1 MYRDGKRERVKVTDQ
16 TSHGTDEDADKR
28 SRTAT
33 RRRLVAASAGVF
45 AEKGIDG
52 ASIGELCAAAG
63 FTRGAFYSNFATKL
77 DLAVAVF
84 ENLVESLIERL
95 DSELEQWLDSD
106 AGTEEVVT
114 RIIEGVTDQSSNMNV
129 QAVRLELFL
138 AAFRSSEVRDVVR
151 PLRNK
156 LYGAV
161 ENALGRVA
169 ESQHLEFTIPA
180 SDMTRLMLTSYSGQ
194 LTDRM
199 AMGEITDQKV
209 IPTMW
214 LAFTRPA
221 GQAEH

>member
-1 MYRDGKRERVKVTDQ
+1 MTEQ
-16 TSHGTDEDADKR
+16 TSHTAEEDAQKR

-33 RRRLVAASAGVF
+33 RRRLVAASAEVF

-52 ASIGELCAAAG
+52 APIGELCAAAG

-84 ENLVESLIERL
+84 EDLVDSLIDRL
-95 DSELEQWLDSD
+95 DSGLEQWLDSD
-106 AGTEEVVT
+106 ADTQEVVT
-114 RIIEGVTDQSSNMNV
+114 RIIEGVTDQTSNMNV

-161 ENALGRVA
+161 ETALGRVA

-180 SDMTRLMLTSYSGQ
+180 ADMTRLMLTSYSGQ

-199 AMGEITDQKV
+199 AVGDITDQKV

-221 GQAEH
+221 RRSEP

>member
-1 MYRDGKRERVKVTDQ
+1 MIEQ
-16 TSHGTDEDADKR
+16 TSHTAGEDAEKR

-33 RRRLVAASAGVF
+33 RRRLVASSAGVF

-52 ASIGELCAAAG
+52 ASVGELCAAAG

-84 ENLVESLIERL
+84 EDLVDSLIDRL
-95 DSELEQWLDSD
+95 DSGLEQWLDSD
-106 AGTEEVVT
+106 ADTQEVVT
-114 RIIEGVTDQSSNMNV
+114 RIIEGVTDQTANMNV

-161 ENALGRVA
+161 ETALGRVA

-180 SDMTRLMLTSYSGQ
+180 ADMTRLMLTSYSGQ

-199 AMGEITDQKV
+199 AVGDITDQKV

-221 GQAEH
+221 GRSEP

>member
-1 MYRDGKRERVKVTDQ
+1 MIEQ
-16 TSHGTDEDADKR
+16 TSHTAGEDAEKR

-33 RRRLVAASAGVF
+33 RRRLVASSAGVF

-52 ASIGELCAAAG
+52 ASVGELCAAAG

-84 ENLVESLIERL
+84 EDLVDSLIDRL
-95 DSELEQWLDSD
+95 DSGLEQWLDSD
-106 AGTEEVVT
+106 ADTQEVVT
-114 RIIEGVTDQSSNMNV
+114 SIIEGVTDQTANMNV

-161 ENALGRVA
+161 ETALGRVA

-180 SDMTRLMLTSYSGQ
+180 ADMTRLMLTSYSGQ

-199 AMGEITDQKV
+199 AVGDITDQKV

-221 GQAEH
+221 GRSEP

>member
-1 MYRDGKRERVKVTDQ
+1 MTEQ
-16 TSHGTDEDADKR
+16 TSQATEQDADKR

-33 RRRLVAASAGVF
+33 RRRLIASSEGVF

-84 ENLVESLIERL
+84 ENLVDSLIDRL

-106 AGTEEVVT
+106 ADTDEVVT

-138 AAFRSSEVRDVVR
+138 AAFRSSEVREVVR
-151 PLRNK
+151 PLRGK
-156 LYGAV
+156 LYGVV

-180 SDMTRLMLTSYSGQ
+180 ADMTRLMLTSYSGQ

-199 AMGEITDQKV
+199 AMGENTDQRV

-221 GQAEH
+221 AQKP

>member
-1 MYRDGKRERVKVTDQ
+1 
-16 TSHGTDEDADKR
+16 
-28 SRTAT
+28 
-33 RRRLVAASAGVF
+33 VASSAGVF

-52 ASIGELCAAAG
+52 ASVGELCAAAG

-84 ENLVESLIERL
+84 EDLVDSLIDRL
-95 DSELEQWLDSD
+95 DSGLEQWLDSD
-106 AGTEEVVT
+106 ADTQEVVT
-114 RIIEGVTDQSSNMNV
+114 RIIEGVTDQTANMNV

-138 AAFRSSEVRDVVR
+138 AAFRSPEVRDVVR

-161 ENALGRVA
+161 ETALGRVA

-180 SDMTRLMLTSYSGQ
+180 ADMTRLMLTSYSGQ

-199 AMGEITDQKV
+199 AVGDIAGQKV

-221 GQAEH
+221 GRSEP

>member
-1 MYRDGKRERVKVTDQ
+1 MIEQ
-16 TSHGTDEDADKR
+16 TSHTAGEDAEKR

-33 RRRLVAASAGVF
+33 RRRLVASSAGVF

-52 ASIGELCAAAG
+52 ASVGELCAAAG

-84 ENLVESLIERL
+84 EDLVDSLIDRL
-95 DSELEQWLDSD
+95 DSGLEQWLDSD
-106 AGTEEVVT
+106 ADTQEVVT
-114 RIIEGVTDQSSNMNV
+114 RIIEGVTDQTANMNV

-138 AAFRSSEVRDVVR
+138 AAFRSPEVRDVVR

-161 ENALGRVA
+161 ETALGRVA

-180 SDMTRLMLTSYSGQ
+180 ADMTRLMLTSYSGQ

-199 AMGEITDQKV
+199 AVGDITDQKV

-221 GQAEH
+221 GRSEP

>member
-1 MYRDGKRERVKVTDQ
+1 MTKQ
-16 TSHGTDEDADKR
+16 TSHTAEENAEKR

-33 RRRLVAASAGVF
+33 RRRLVTASAGVF

-52 ASIGELCAAAG
+52 ASVGELCAAAG

-84 ENLVESLIERL
+84 EDLVDSLIDRL
-95 DSELEQWLDSD
+95 DSGLEQWLDSD
-106 AGTEEVVT
+106 ADTEEVVT
-114 RIIEGVTDQSSNMNV
+114 RIVEGVTDQTSNMNV

-161 ENALGRVA
+161 EHALGRVA
-169 ESQHLEFTIPA
+169 QSQHLEFTIPA
-180 SDMTRLMLTSYSGQ
+180 ADMTRLMLTSYSGQ

-199 AMGEITDQKV
+199 AVGEITDHRV

-221 GQAEH
+221 RRSEP

>member
-1 MYRDGKRERVKVTDQ
+1 MYRGGKRERIKVIEQ
-16 TSHGTDEDADKR
+16 TSRATSEDADKR

-33 RRRLVAASAGVF
+33 RRRLLTSSAVVF

-63 FTRGAFYSNFATKL
+63 FTRGAFYSNFETKL

-84 ENLVESLIERL
+84 ENLVDSLIDRL

-106 AGTEEVVT
+106 ANTEEIVT

-151 PLRNK
+151 PMRNK

-161 ENALGRVA
+161 ESALGRVA
-169 ESQHLEFTIPA
+169 DSQHLEFTIPA
-180 SDMTRLMLTSYSGQ
+180 ADMTRLMLTSYSGQ

-221 GQAEH
+221 TQKP

>member
-1 MYRDGKRERVKVTDQ
+1 MIEQ
-16 TSHGTDEDADKR
+16 TAHTAEEDAEKR

-33 RRRLVAASAGVF
+33 RRRLVTASAGVF

-52 ASIGELCAAAG
+52 ASVGELCAAAG

-84 ENLVESLIERL
+84 EDLVDSLIDRL
-95 DSELEQWLDSD
+95 DSGLEQWLDSD
-106 AGTEEVVT
+106 ADTQEVVT
-114 RIIEGVTDQSSNMNV
+114 RIIEGVTDQTANMNV

-138 AAFRSSEVRDVVR
+138 AAFRSPEVRDVVR

-161 ENALGRVA
+161 ETALGRVA

-180 SDMTRLMLTSYSGQ
+180 ADMTRLMLTSYSGQ

-199 AMGEITDQKV
+199 AVGDITDQKV

-221 GQAEH
+221 GRSES

>member
-1 MYRDGKRERVKVTDQ
+1 MTEQ
-16 TSHGTDEDADKR
+16 TSHATEEDAQKR

-52 ASIGELCAAAG
+52 TSVGELCAAAG
-63 FTRGAFYSNFATKL
+63 FTRGAFYSNFASKL

-84 ENLVESLIERL
+84 EDLVDSLIDRL
-95 DSELEQWLDSD
+95 DSGLEQWLESD
-106 AGTEEVVT
+106 ADTEEVVT
-114 RIIEGVTDQSSNMNV
+114 RIIEGVTDQTSNVNV

-138 AAFRSSEVRDVVR
+138 AAFRSSEVRAVVQ
-151 PLRNK
+151 PLRNR

-180 SDMTRLMLTSYSGQ
+180 ADVTRLMLTSYSGQ

-199 AMGEITDQKV
+199 AVGGINDQKV

-221 GQAEH
+221 CRSEP

>member
-1 MYRDGKRERVKVTDQ
+1 MTEQ
-16 TSHGTDEDADKR
+16 TSHEPEEDADKR
-28 SRTAT
+28 SRVAT
-33 RRRLVAASAGVF
+33 RRKLVAASAGVF

-63 FTRGAFYSNFATKL
+63 FTRGAFYSNFDTKL

-84 ENLVESLIERL
+84 EELVDSLLGRL
-95 DSELEQWLDSD
+95 DSELDQWLDSG
-106 AGTEEVVT
+106 ASIEEIVT
-114 RIIEGVTDQSSNMNV
+114 GVIEGVTDQTSNLNV

-138 AAFRSSEVRDVVR
+138 AAFRSPDIREAIT

-156 LYGAV
+156 LYEAI
-161 ENALGRVA
+161 ESTLARVA
-169 ESQHLEFTIPA
+169 TSQNLEFTVPA
-180 SDMTRLMLTSYSGQ
+180 RDMARLILSSYSGQ

-199 AMGEITDQKV
+199 AVGETTDQGV

-221 GQAEH
+221 AQKP

>member
-1 MYRDGKRERVKVTDQ
+1 MIEQ
-16 TSHGTDEDADKR
+16 TSPATDEDAAKR

-33 RRRLVAASAGVF
+33 RRRLVTSSADVF
-45 AEKGIDG
+45 ATKGIEG

-63 FTRGAFYSNFATKL
+63 FTRGAFYSNFATKM

-84 ENLVESLIERL
+84 ENLVDSLIDRL

-106 AGTEEVVT
+106 ADTDQIVT
-114 RIIEGVTDQSSNMNV
+114 RIIQGVTDQSSNMNV
-129 QAVRLELFL
+129 QAVRIELFL
-138 AAFRSSEVRDVVR
+138 AAFRSPEVQNLVR
-151 PLRNK
+151 PLRSK
-156 LYGAV
+156 FYGAV

-169 ESQHLEFTIPA
+169 ESQRLEFTIPA
-180 SDMTRLMLTSYSGQ
+180 SDMARLMLTSYSGQ

-199 AMGEITDQKV
+199 AMGEMSDQKV

-221 GQAEH
+221 PKKP

>member
-1 MYRDGKRERVKVTDQ
+1 MTKQ
-16 TSHGTDEDADKR
+16 TSHTAEENAEKR

-33 RRRLVAASAGVF
+33 RRRLVTASAGVF

-52 ASIGELCAAAG
+52 ASVGELCAAAG

-84 ENLVESLIERL
+84 EDLVDSLIDRL
-95 DSELEQWLDSD
+95 DSGLEQWLDSD
-106 AGTEEVVT
+106 ADTEKVVT
-114 RIIEGVTDQSSNMNV
+114 RIVEGVTDQTSNMNV

-138 AAFRSSEVRDVVR
+138 AAFRSPEVRDVVH

-161 ENALGRVA
+161 EDALGRVA
-169 ESQHLEFTIPA
+169 QSQHLEFTIPA
-180 SDMTRLMLTSYSGQ
+180 ADMTRLMLTSYSGQ

-199 AMGEITDQKV
+199 AVGDITDQKV

-221 GQAEH
+221 RRSEP